1 MVSGQGLKGGKGGD
15 LNIVGGI
22 AGDVYGRG
30 GDVMIDGGHSETGVH
45 GQVKIGQDTDE
56 IYMRELDYS
65 SDMFFYGHSFA
76 FGALSVGEERGTP
89 VTEHFSYMTEEIT
102 IGTLVPSQTVSIVL
116 QVDGVK
122 EEDNVSVNFS
132 GKLGGRITMSSSILG
147 DGEVEINMVHS
158 GSPPVPYDIPSGT
171 FRVNVFQYREGH
183 HHY

>member
-56 IYMRELDYS
+56 IYMGELDYS

-76 FGALSVGEERGTP
+76 FGALTVRLRRLFSFCAPSVLPFFALHGRLLA
-89 VTEHFSYMTEEIT
+89 VLFVVAYM
-102 IGTLVPSQTVSIVL
+102 LW
-116 QVDGVK
+116 
-122 EEDNVSVNFS
+122 
-132 GKLGGRITMSSSILG
+132 
-147 DGEVEINMVHS
+147 
-158 GSPPVPYDIPSGT
+158 
-171 FRVNVFQYREGH
+171 
-183 HHY
+183 